1 MHKEGIALEERLKKL
16 RNSLGLNQKDFAR
29 SLSLGQSTWAMIEVG
44 KRELNDRHV
53 KLICNIY
60 NVNESW
66 LRTGE
71 GGDENMFKKDFLED
85 EYTRYAAEIGNGASD
100 NIKAAIIKY
109 GRLSPENKKI
119 INDALKIML
128 ESFNED

>member
-1 MHKEGIALEERLKKL
+1 MEERLKKL

>member
-1 MHKEGIALEERLKKL
+1 MDKQLKKI
-16 RNSLGLNQKDFAR
+16 REHFGLSQRDFAKKINI
-29 SLSLGQSTWAMIEVG
+29 GASTLALFETGDRIPKDIHI
-44 KRELNDRHV
+44 KR
-53 KLICNIY
+53 ICDEF

-128 ESFNED
+128 ESFNKD

>member
-85 EYTRYAAEIGNGASD
+85 EYTRYAAEIGNGASE

>member
-29 SLSLGQSTWAMIEVG
+29 SLGLGQSTWAMIEVG

-85 EYTRYAAEIGNGASD
+85 EYTRYAAEIGNGASE

>member
-1 MHKEGIALEERLKKL
+1 MEKRLKKL

-85 EYTRYAAEIGNGASD
+85 EYMRYAAEIGNGTSD

-119 INDALKIML
+119 IDDALKIML
-128 ESFNED
+128 ESFKED